1 MHRVI
6 METVHLCSLIV
17 GLILPKLEFHPV
29 LLLWCERDP
38 ILPLRPSTFVLPAIC
53 TDRHMTRPRG
63 RPRRG
68 APWKPRRPS
77 ITPPDTTSDDSS
89 PRHQSVS
96 TPVNLQAPQFG
107 SMAII
112 PKTPISLLRLL
123 QDPGPS
129 QTPASNLDCG
139 QAQQRRPSTAAPH
152 HQASF
157 DRAQFQG

>member
-1 MHRVI
+1 
-6 METVHLCSLIV
+6 METVHLCSLIAE
-17 GLILPKLEFHPV
+17 LILPKLAFHPV

-38 ILPLRPSTFVLPAIC
+38 ILPLRPSTSALPAIC
-53 TDRHMTRPRG
+53 TDHHMTRPRG

-96 TPVNLQAPQFG
+96 SPINLQAPQLG

-123 QDPGPS
+123 HDPGPS
-129 QTPASNLDCG
+129 QTSASNLDRG
-139 QAQQRRPSTAAPH
+139 QASREDPVQQHLDTRRPLTERNS
-152 HQASF
+152 
-157 DRAQFQG
+157 GII